1 MSHKPLITKDYLKIK
16 ARNSRI
22 PHPYK
27 LSDAE
32 DFISSAN
39 RSNETVFLITA
50 RDVVIGACGF
60 AQVDRHPPEI
70 GYWLGTK
77 YWGKGYATEAVRAL
91 IDPLISATFP
101 IPKSA
106 ILPFTA
112 RPRSTACPLRGSVR
126 ERPCRSRRRTWCWA
140 TY

>member
-1 MSHKPLITKDYLKIK
+1 M
-16 ARNSRI
+16 RNTVSLLR
-22 PHPYK
+22 
-27 LSDAE
+27 L
-32 DFISSAN
+32 AN

-91 IDPLISATFP
+91 IDHAFTDLDSEALQAAACSA
-101 IPKSA
+101 S
-106 ILPFTA
+106 LS
-112 RPRSTACPLRGSVR
+112 RSVKA
-126 ERPCRSRRRTWCWA
+126 
-140 TY
+140 